1 MAVTILDV
9 ARLAG
14 TSTATVSQALN
25 SPRRVAAKTRR
36 RVLAAVKKLKY
47 YPNLHAR
54 NLAWRHSRTLGMIVS
69 DIQNPF
75 FPAVIRSFEARA
87 RHWGYEVIVS
97 DTNYKPHLMRRATE
111 RMLEHNMRGVA
122 IMTSEMSPP
131 LLEQIL
137 DRKIAATF
145 FDLDLTAENV
155 SIIKFDYSSGV
166 YQAVEHLYRLGHRRI
181 AFVGGQSFKSIKA
194 RQTAY
199 VESMR
204 KLGLEPGPI
213 VPGNQTVEGGL
224 AAGLTIARSWPRPTA
239 VIAMN
244 DLTAFGLTRAFSRSG
259 LRIPQDVSV
268 VGFDK
273 TYLAE
278 YFTPSLTTVD
288 MHPDQL
294 GRLAVDC
301 LHELSSAPKPQG
313 KVYLIPL
320 QLVVGE
326 STGPAP
332 TRPRKA
338 SLPVELASPTDRV
351 QIDAGSSLK
360 IVTAP
365 SHGSPGGAG
374 DSNPLES
381 QARGV

>member
-111 RMLEHNMRGVA
+111 RMLEHNMRGV
-122 IMTSEMSPP
+122 
-131 LLEQIL
+131 
-137 DRKIAATF
+137 AATF